1 MEHHPADP
9 LCESERAGGGAGD
22 GQGGQDL
29 GKGRDTTVADG
40 PGSLLGLTLA
50 PPSVS
55 LWWPL
60 STSVTHTPALA
71 GHPGRASRAPPLFC
85 SVSLLSLSLFSRSI
99 QFNYRGRH
107 GNKSVRLIDVGIK
120 EERIVY
126 GQ

>member
-85 SVSLLSLSLFSRSI
+85 SVSLLSLSFPQTLAMGFMTGTISR
-99 QFNYRGRH
+99 Y
-107 GNKSVRLIDVGIK
+107 VP
-120 EERIVY
+120 
-126 GQ
+126 GQSTTQGGVL